1 MLQLSLL
8 KHLPFVLAVD
18 VTPRKSNDN
27 TYQTDIACLVACI
40 LSFTIAVDGM

>member
-18 VTPRKSNDN
+18 VTPKKSNDN
-27 TYQTDIACLVACI
+27 THQTDIACLIACV